1 MTDISAGEM
10 AGCLEKN
17 QPLNILDVRE
27 PIEFHTWNIGGT
39 NIPLGRLEANLE
51 ELEWNKNDQIIV
63 VCRAGIRS
71 VTAKTILELNG
82 FKNIR
87 NLTGGLLALQRI
99 QS

>member
-1 MTDISAGEM
+1 MMDIGANEM
-10 AGCLEKN
+10 AECLEKH
-17 QPLNILDVRE
+17 QPLHILDVRE

-39 NIPLGRLEANLE
+39 NIPIGSLEQNLDG
-51 ELEWNKNDQIIV
+51 LEWNKDDEIIV

-71 VTAKTILELNG
+71 ATAKSLLELNG

-99 QS
+99 QA

>member
-1 MTDISAGEM
+1 MTDIDASEM
-10 AGCLEKN
+10 AERLK
-17 QPLNILDVRE
+17 QHVPVHILDVRE

-39 NIPLGRLEANLE
+39 NIPIGSLELNLD
-51 ELEWNKNDQIIV
+51 ELEWDKDDEIIV

-71 VTAKTILELNG
+71 ATARSVLELNG

-99 QS
+99 QA